1 MNAGL
6 RGSGAAH
13 QRGYPLSPPAEA
25 KSGSAREGTDRSP
38 REAPS
43 VRCMFAAC
51 VRDFNEAF
59 WESQSHAQVFLPPY
73 VGWVVEAKSVCS
85 YSVDPQNIP

>member
-1 MNAGL
+1 
-6 RGSGAAH
+6 
-13 QRGYPLSPPAEA
+13 
-25 KSGSAREGTDRSP
+25 
-38 REAPS
+38 

-59 WESQSHAQVFLPPY
+59 WESQSRAQVFLPPC